1 MALIDVDWNPPRRQL
16 RQFAVLFL
24 IFIGGLGT
32 ILYFKGKP
40 LIVSEVLWNLAW
52 IVGLAGWIFPPLVRP
67 VYVAMM
73 AVALPIGFVVSTFL
87 MLIIYYLIITPVGLA
102 MRLFGYDP
110 MRMRPASKA
119 ASYWIERPRTSD
131 VRRYFRQY

>member
-1 MALIDVDWNPPRRQL
+1 MALIDVNWNPPRRQL

-32 ILYFKGKP
+32 VLYFKGKP
-40 LIVSEVLWNLAW
+40 LIVSEILWNLSW
-52 IVGLAGWIFPPLVRP
+52 VVCLAGLIYPPLVRP

-73 AVALPIGFVVSTFL
+73 AVALPIGFVVSTLL
-87 MLIIYYLIITPVGLA
+87 MVIIYYLILTPIGLA
-102 MRLFGYDP
+102 MRPFGYDP
-110 MRMRPASKA
+110 MRMRPVAGSG
-119 ASYWIERPRTSD
+119 SLWIERPGKRD

>member
-1 MALIDVDWNPPRRQL
+1 MALIDVNWNPPRRQL
-16 RQFAVLFL
+16 RQFAVMFL

-32 ILYFKGKP
+32 VLYFRGKP
-40 LIVSEVLWNLAW
+40 LVVSEVLWNLAW
-52 IVGLAGWIFPPLVRP
+52 IVGLVGLVFPPLVRP

-73 AVALPIGFVVSTFL
+73 AVALPIGFVVSTIL
-87 MLIIYYLIITPVGLA
+87 MLIIYYLILTPIGLV

-110 MRMRPASKA
+110 MRMRPAAGQESF
-119 ASYWIERPRTSD
+119 WIERPQASD

>member
-1 MALIDVDWNPPRRQL
+1 MALIDVNWNPPRRQL

-32 ILYFKGKP
+32 VLYFKGKP
-40 LIVSEVLWNLAW
+40 LLVSEILWNLSW
-52 IVGLAGWIFPPLVRP
+52 VVCLAGLIYPPLVRP

-73 AVALPIGFVVSTFL
+73 AVALPIGFVVSTIL
-87 MLIIYYLIITPVGLA
+87 LVIIYYLILTPIGLA

-110 MRMRPASKA
+110 MRMRRVVGTGSL
-119 ASYWIERPRTSD
+119 WIERPKKIN